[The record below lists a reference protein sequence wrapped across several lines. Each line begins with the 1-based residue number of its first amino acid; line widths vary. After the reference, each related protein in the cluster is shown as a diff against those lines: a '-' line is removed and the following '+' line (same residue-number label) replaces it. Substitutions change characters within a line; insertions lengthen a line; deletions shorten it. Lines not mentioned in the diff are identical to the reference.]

1 MRDKY
6 KNLKRSLLN
15 FFMAK
20 KKVEF
25 MATKSV
31 KISSEGTTELNN
43 LVSSEGNQKNNIVF
57 DIAVNSS
64 WKYVVENYK
73 NSKYPVSPLDIAKYL
88 GSMDSLY
95 LPDQLKYNSVT
106 KIDERL
112 AIIEERIGIL
122 LGLLINVND
131 AINPT
136 RNSDTF
142 PIVSELCVRLK
153 YIRSG
158 NFNLVFFLTPL

>member
-112 AIIEERIGIL
+112 AII
-122 LGLLINVND
+122 GLV
-131 AINPT
+131 AI
-136 RNSDTF
+136 RFQKGKFS
-142 PIVSELCVRLK
+142 I
-153 YIRSG
+153 
-158 NFNLVFFLTPL
+158 